1 MVEVLVRQDNM
12 GDRASGKPPDV
23 GVDRGRF
30 GERGTGVDE
39 QRSGTAPHQSDRDIA
54 ER

>member
-12 GDRASGKPPDV
+12 ADRASRKLPDV
-23 GVDRGRF
+23 GVDRSGFR
-30 GERGTGVDE
+30 ERGTGVDE
-39 QRSGTAPHQSDRDIA
+39 QHSGTAPHQSDRDIA